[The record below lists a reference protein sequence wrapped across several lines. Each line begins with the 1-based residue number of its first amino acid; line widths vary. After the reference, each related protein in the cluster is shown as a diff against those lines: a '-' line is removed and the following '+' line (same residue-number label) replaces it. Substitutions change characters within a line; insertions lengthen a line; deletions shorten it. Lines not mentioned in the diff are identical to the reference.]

1 MSKFLKY
8 FPKDFIVVFAFI
20 TAFNA
25 YYHTSID
32 FLMNLVLNLFIFLLC
47 GCCIVAL
54 RKDNNPRKY
63 EVYTYIMAI
72 VAAAGANYF
81 YVPITEINK
90 ATLALVSVV
99 AAIPL
104 AIGLVSIFLRGAGS
118 KIDRTLQGNKRR
130 QNTFGILLFV
140 AALICLG
147 TFIAVT
153 R

>member
-1 MSKFLKY
+1 MLKLLKY

-25 YYHTSID
+25 YYHTSMD
-32 FLMNLVLNLFIFLLC
+32 FLMNLVLNLFIFLVIGC
-47 GCCIVAL
+47 GIAAV
-54 RKDNNPRKY
+54 RRDKNPLGY
-63 EVYTYIMAI
+63 EVLFYLMAI
-72 VAAAGANYF
+72 IAAAGANYF
-81 YVPITEINK
+81 YVPINEFNK

-104 AIGLVSIFLRGAGS
+104 AIGLVSIFLRGAGA
-118 KIDRTLQGNKRR
+118 KIDRNLQSNKRR
-130 QNTFGILLFV
+130 QNVFGILLFV

-147 TFIAVT
+147 TFIAIT